1 MSGDPTTSSHRV
13 KLTAPTTTS
22 FVELGLPDSI
32 VRVLAR
38 NEITV
43 PTPVQLAVLPDAM
56 AGRDVLG
63 RAATGSGKTL
73 AFGLPILARLTGR
86 KSKPKSPRALI
97 IVPTRELAA
106 QVRSSL
112 EPVAHAVGIKLATV
126 YGGTPYDRQIKR
138 LRAGADVVVATP
150 GRLRDLLN
158 RGACTLDQVEVTVL
172 DEADHL
178 CDLGFYP
185 EVTQLVAMTPD
196 HGQRM
201 LLSATLDGDVDRL
214 VREHLHNAVT
224 HDCNDESDKPDIEH
238 HVLVTGPHNKL
249 GTAADLLRAN
259 PRSIVF
265 TRTRNGA
272 TDLAAKLAEL
282 GVPTVDLHGALSQN
296 ARERNLRKFRT
307 GQADVVVATD
317 VAARGIHVDG
327 VNLVVHFDAPTEHK
341 AYLHRSGRTARAG
354 NSGTVVTM
362 TTERQVATVVRLQK
376 AAGVVASH
384 HDARTAP
391 QPMTAA
397 ALALTGIPGN
407 EVRLDSAPRSSS
419 RSGAPRKH
427 GARRTGEPRSP
438 RRPAARPP
446 RGGETGQGRDVR
458 RARPTYERTETP
470 RDERRGRADTR
481 TKQVSETRRV
491 RQPSPDV
498 GTRDDAARDTRA
510 GAAAD
515 RQATRPSSGKAGP
528 KPGSRAGGVKKP
540 RWTAADRKARR
551 R

>member
-1 MSGDPTTSSHRV
+1 MSGDPTNPPQRT
-13 KLTAPTTTS
+13 
-22 FVELGLPDSI
+22 FGQLGLPDSI

-38 NEITV
+38 SEITV

-73 AFGLPILARLTGR
+73 AFGLPILARLAGR

-158 RGACTLDQVEVTVL
+158 RGACSLDQVEVTVL

-185 EVTQLVAMTPD
+185 EVTALVAMTPD
-196 HGQRM
+196 RGQRM

-214 VREHLHNAVT
+214 VREHLTDAVT
-224 HDCNDESDKPDIEH
+224 HDCDADADKPDIEH

-249 GTAADLLRAN
+249 DTAADLLRAN

-272 TDLAAKLAEL
+272 TDLAAKLADL

-362 TTERQVATVVRLQK
+362 TTERQVATVVRLQR

-391 QPMTAA
+391 QPMTAE

-407 EVRLDSAPRSSS
+407 EVRLEAAPRGGS

-427 GARRTGEPRSP
+427 GARRTGGSQGP
-438 RRPAARPP
+438 RRSSGRPT
-446 RGGETGQGRDVR
+446 RGSEEGQRRDDR
-458 RARPTYERTETP
+458 PARPTYERAESSA
-470 RDERRGRADTR
+470 DSRGRNRADTYKKHDR
-481 TKQVSETRRV
+481 QTRPVRSPVSRDAVAVSADVYVDRRESADRPATR
-491 RQPSPDV
+491 PAS
-498 GTRDDAARDTRA
+498 GKAASKPRTRA
-510 GAAAD
+510 GG
-515 RQATRPSSGKAGP
+515 TKKA
-528 KPGSRAGGVKKP
+528 

>member
-1 MSGDPTTSSHRV
+1 MSGDPTNP
-13 KLTAPTTTS
+13 AQPT
-22 FVELGLPDSI
+22 FGKLGLPDSI

-38 NEITV
+38 SDITV

-73 AFGLPILARLTGR
+73 AFGLPILARLSGR

-158 RGACTLDQVEVTVL
+158 RGACSLDQVEVTVL

-185 EVTQLVAMTPD
+185 EVTALVAMTPD
-196 HGQRM
+196 RGQRM

-214 VREHLHNAVT
+214 VREHLTDAVT
-224 HDCNDESDKPDIEH
+224 HDCDADADKPDIEH

-249 GTAADLLRAN
+249 DTAADLLRAN

-272 TDLAAKLAEL
+272 TDLAAKLADL

-391 QPMTAA
+391 QPMTAE
-397 ALALTGIPGN
+397 ALALTGIPGH
-407 EVRLDSAPRSSS
+407 EVRLAPAPRTSS

-427 GARRTGEPRSP
+427 GARRTGGSQAPRRAGVRPTRAGDEGQRRDDRPARPAYERAESSADP
-438 RRPAARPP
+438 RGRNRADTYKKHDRKTRPVRSTVSRDAVAVRGEVKVDRRDSADRPAARP
-446 RGGETGQGRDVR
+446 
-458 RARPTYERTETP
+458 A
-470 RDERRGRADTR
+470 
-481 TKQVSETRRV
+481 
-491 RQPSPDV
+491 
-498 GTRDDAARDTRA
+498 
-510 GAAAD
+510 
-515 RQATRPSSGKAGP
+515 SGKAGS
-528 KPGSRAGGVKKP
+528 KPRTRAGGTKKA

>member
-1 MSGDPTTSSHRV
+1 MSGDPTNATHPH
-13 KLTAPTTTS
+13 LT
-22 FVELGLPDSI
+22 FGELGVPDSI

-43 PTPVQLAVLPDAM
+43 PTPVQLVVLPDAM

-73 AFGLPILARLTGR
+73 AFGLPILARLAGR

-106 QVRSSL
+106 QVRSAL

-158 RGACTLDQVEVTVL
+158 RGACTLDQIEVTVL

-214 VREHLHNAVT
+214 VREHLHDAVT
-224 HDCNDESDKPDIEH
+224 HDCDAASDRPDIEH

-376 AAGVVASH
+376 AAGVVAAH

-397 ALALTGIPGN
+397 SLALTGIPGN
-407 EVRLDSAPRSSS
+407 EVRLGTAPRGSS

-427 GARRTGEPRSP
+427 GARRAGGTQGP
-438 RRPAARPP
+438 RRPAARPT
-446 RGGETGQGRDVR
+446 RDGEPGPQRTDR
-458 RARPTYERTETP
+458 RARPTYERVEAP
-470 RDERRGRADTR
+470 ARGRDRAEVRRKPQDDNR
-481 TKQVSETRRV
+481 SVRRPARRV
-491 RQPSPDV
+491 
-498 GTRDDAARDTRA
+498 TAARDEAAPKTVPAASAEGHA
-510 GAAAD
+510 G
-515 RQATRPSSGKAGP
+515 RPPSAKAGS
-528 KPGSRAGGVKKP
+528 KPRSRPAGVKKA